1 MELAVYY
8 GVLLSGIG
16 AAVAGLGVIAGI
28 ITGNGILDSIGW

>member
-16 AAVAGLGVIAGI
+16 TVVAGLGVIAGI
-28 ITGNGILDSIGW
+28 ITGNGLLDSIGW

>member
-1 MELAVYY
+1 MELAAYY

-28 ITGNGILDSIGW
+28 IAGNGLLDSLGW

>member
-16 AAVAGLGVIAGI
+16 AVVAGLGVIAGI
-28 ITGNGILDSIGW
+28 ITGNGLLDGLGW